1 MDIVLLELKLFGI
14 LSSMQLHSETFDLGF
29 VATLLCFVMSF
40 DIILERCCERMDFP
54 VAHVVHVLQFL

>member
-1 MDIVLLELKLFGI
+1 MDIVF
-14 LSSMQLHSETFDLGF
+14 QLHSETFDLGF

-40 DIILERCCERMDFP
+40 DIILERCCERMDVP